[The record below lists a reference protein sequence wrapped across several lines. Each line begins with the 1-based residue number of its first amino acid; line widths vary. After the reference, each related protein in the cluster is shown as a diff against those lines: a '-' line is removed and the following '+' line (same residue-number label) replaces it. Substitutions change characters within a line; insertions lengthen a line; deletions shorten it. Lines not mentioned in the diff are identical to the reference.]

1 MNKIKCLICDYE
13 CGKNYLGTHTLD
25 KHNITAREYYDAFLK
40 KEKEECC
47 VVCTKTTKYRGIISG
62 YNKTCSRVCAHK
74 YREKELQQKYGVKN
88 QFQLEEIKS
97 KSKQTII
104 EKYGVDNISK
114 TEYAKNKKIETCL
127 QTLGVACPFQS
138 EKVKQNIILTIREK
152 YNNPVANN
160 IGQIKEIKQKIKN
173 TKKIKYGDEY
183 YTNREK
189 ADETIKNK
197 YNVTNAMFVKEIA
210 DKAALN
216 GGGTA
221 IAKKY
226 ITCFGDEILIQG
238 TYEEK
243 FVNFCEQKGYPI
255 TNGPTIQY
263 FYENECKNYR
273 IDFQVVKEDKKILV
287 EIKSSY
293 WYDKFRDQV
302 DAKAKY
308 AAEYC
313 SQNNM
318 TYQLLIDKWSLE

>member
-13 CGKNYLGTHTLD
+13 CGKNYLGTHTLE
-25 KHNITAREYYDAFLK
+25 KHNITARQYYDIYLK
-40 KEKEECC
+40 KEKEENCIIC
-47 VVCTKTTKYRGIISG
+47 DKITKYRGIIEG
-62 YNKTCSRVCAHK
+62 YNSTCSRNCAHK
-74 YREKELQQKYGVKN
+74 YRQKVLQEKYGVTN
-88 QFQLEEIKS
+88 QFQLEEIKR

-114 TEYAKNKKIETCL
+114 TEYAKNKKAETCL
-127 QTLGVACPFQS
+127 QNLGVKCPFQS
-138 EKVKQNIILTIREK
+138 EEVKQSSILTIREK
-152 YNNPVANN
+152 YGNTSANN
-160 IGQIKEIKQKIKN
+160 IGQIEQIKDKIKN
-173 TKKIKYGDEY
+173 TKKIKHGDEY
-183 YTNREK
+183 FTNRQK

-197 YNVTNAMFVKEIA
+197 YNVTNAMFVKEFA
-210 DKAALN
+210 DKAAIN
-216 GGGTA
+216 GGGKA

-243 FVNFCEQKGYPI
+243 FVNFCEKNGFRI
-255 TNGPTIQY
+255 INGPTIQY
-263 FYENECKNYR
+263 YYENQYKNYR
-273 IDFQVVKEDKKILV
+273 VDFEVLKENKKILV

-302 DAKAKY
+302 DAKSKFAI
-308 AAEYC
+308 EYC